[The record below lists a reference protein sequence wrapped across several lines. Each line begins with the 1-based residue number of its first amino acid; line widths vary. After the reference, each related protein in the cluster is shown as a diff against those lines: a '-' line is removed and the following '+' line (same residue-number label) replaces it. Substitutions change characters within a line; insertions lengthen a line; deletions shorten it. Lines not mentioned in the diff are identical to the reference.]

1 MPLRD
6 PCTPMAGSTGMG
18 NVSHMLPSIHPMLD
32 IHSLPAVNHQKEFAA
47 RTITPNGEAAVR
59 DGALAMAWTVLD
71 LATGHRWDELG
82 SSG

>member
-1 MPLRD
+1 VNPKGAVEERFASVEEEL
-6 PCTPMAGSTGMG
+6 
-18 NVSHMLPSIHPMLD
+18 LD

-47 RTITPNGEAAVR
+47 RTITPNDEAAVR

>member
-1 MPLRD
+1 MNPKGAVEERFASVEEEL
-6 PCTPMAGSTGMG
+6 
-18 NVSHMLPSIHPMLD
+18 LD

-71 LATGHRWDELG
+71 LAMGHRWDELG